1 MSLIED
7 IESPADLRKL
17 SISELGIAA
26 SELREFIIDNV
37 SVTGGHLA
45 SSLGAVDLTVAVHYV
60 FDTPKDKI
68 IFDVGHQ
75 CYAHKILTGRKK
87 IFSTLRQYGGIS
99 GFPSRQESEFD
110 TFGVGHAGTAIAA
123 ALGMVT
129 ARDIKGTGER
139 VAAIVGDGALS
150 SGIAWEGLNNASQ
163 MDSDITIIIND
174 NEMSISPS
182 LGAITTYLSKAS
194 SGRLYTSLRNGF
206 EKAIKGAP
214 VLSDT
219 ILKMARK
226 FEVSLKLLSPGLLFE
241 EMGFRYFGPID
252 GHNINDLVAIL
263 SNVRSLKGPTIIH
276 TITKK
281 GKGFKPAEDDPVKF
295 HGIGIFDR
303 QTGLTKSNHT
313 QTYPLTA
320 AASLAE
326 LFENDDYSIAISA
339 AMLEGTGLAELK
351 RNFPDRVFDVGIAEQ
366 FAVTFAAGLS
376 SSGIYPYVAIYST
389 FLQRAYDS
397 VIHDV
402 ALQNLPMTF
411 LIDRAGIVGADG
423 ATHNGVFDIAYL
435 LPVPNMI
442 LMAPADRDELADMIK
457 FTRNLL
463 QPAVIRYPRGEA
475 VSLNIMHKEIHL
487 GTASVEREGK
497 GEDIVIFAYGSMV
510 KIALEVS
517 ELLQEKKIMP
527 SVINLRFIKPIDKKL
542 IISYAE
548 NAKTV
553 MVLEEGSAIGGVGE
567 LISSILFKE
576 KIYKPIKTVAINDKF
591 VVHGNQN
598 LMRSM
603 SGLDALSVMESALS
617 LLGKR

>member
-1 MSLIED
+1 MSLLKD
-7 IESPADLRKL
+7 IELPADLRKL
-17 SISELGIAA
+17 NISELGIAA

-75 CYAHKILTGRKK
+75 CYAHKILTGRKE

-123 ALGMVT
+123 ALGMIA

-263 SNVRSLKGPTIIH
+263 RNVRLLKGPTIIH
-276 TITKK
+276 ILTKK

-303 QTGLTKSNHT
+303 QTGRTKANHT
-313 QTYPLTA
+313 QTYPFAA

-326 LFENDDYSIAISA
+326 LFKNDGHSIAISA

-397 VIHDV
+397 IIHDV

-435 LPVPNMI
+435 LLVPNMI
-442 LMAPADRDELADMIK
+442 LMAPADKDELADMIK

-475 VSLNIMHKEIHL
+475 LSLNITHKEIHL

-497 GEDIVIFAYGSMV
+497 GEDIAMFAYGSMV
-510 KIALEVS
+510 KIALEAA

-527 SVINLRFIKPIDKKL
+527 SVINLRFVKPIDKKL
-542 IISYAE
+542 IISYAK

-576 KIYKPIKTVAINDKF
+576 KVYKPIKIVAVNDKF